1 MKKIFNIYI
10 QKELERDDVSH
21 EGMSLMKGRGRKEE
35 AKGGEGEGLKILGH
49 KSKGKD
55 KRKADAI
62 IQQSWPTFLMKSKE
76 RQQIR
81 N

>member
-1 MKKIFNIYI
+1 
-10 QKELERDDVSH
+10 
-21 EGMSLMKGRGRKEE
+21 MSLTKGWGRKEE
-35 AKGGEGEGLKILGH
+35 AKGGEEEGLKILGH

-62 IQQSWPTFLMKSKE
+62 IQQSWPTFLTKSKE

>member
-1 MKKIFNIYI
+1 
-10 QKELERDDVSH
+10 
-21 EGMSLMKGRGRKEE
+21 MKGRGRKEE